1 MSEYVL
7 DASAI
12 LALLNSE
19 TGGEVVLSL
28 LPRAFVSTVNLAE
41 VYARLAAAGMSA
53 PEIREVISLLGLSVV
68 DFDQETAFASGE
80 LYRHTQPPGLSLG
93 DRACLALAQR
103 MGAVAVTADRAW
115 LSIETGIQIR
125 LIR

>member
-19 TGGEVVLSL
+19 TGSEIVQPL

-41 VYARLAAAGMSA
+41 VSARLTAAGMSA
-53 PEIREVISLLGLSVV
+53 SEIQEVVGLLGLSVV

-80 LYRHTQPPGLSLG
+80 LYRRTQPAGLSLG
-93 DRACLALAQR
+93 DRACLALAQK
-103 MGAVAVTADRAW
+103 MGAVAITADRAW
-115 LSIETGIQIR
+115 LAVETGIQIR